1 MAYRVHKSEKGDV
14 IVRSKE
20 DNFTACYKNGHWT
33 DRLSF
38 NAYELEELLQVN
50 DAEEASAIISQAKE
64 AVRAMGSGAPVN
76 RKVAI

>member
-20 DNFTACYKNGHWT
+20 DNFTACYKNGRWS

-38 NAYELEELLQVN
+38 NAYELETFFRLLMQKKLM
-50 DAEEASAIISQAKE
+50 Q
-64 AVRAMGSGAPVN
+64 
-76 RKVAI
+76 

>member
-20 DNFTACYKNGHWT
+20 DNFTACNKNGHWS

-38 NAYELEELLQVN
+38 NAYEMEELLQVN

-64 AVRAMGSGAPVN
+64 AVRAIESGSPVN